1 MGNLTLGID
10 DSGRGPL
17 IGPMILAGVLLDK
30 NGETFLKKYTI
41 KDSKMLAHP
50 VRIKLSKIIKE
61 SALAFHITKSSPQEI
76 DSSIKKG
83 TNLNTLEAQK
93 TAEIINALN
102 TKKDVFTFNPVSGVF
117 SKLNK
122 EEIETL
128 EKITIKKEEV
138 LYYIEAK
145 GKRNKASYSTQ
156 KTFDLNEAEFLRT
169 SAIKFVNKVKEI
181 IDSTKDF
188 S

>member
-1 MGNLTLGID
+1 MAKEIWDIWLED
-10 DSGRGPL
+10 EKRR
-17 IGPMILAGVLLDK
+17 
-30 NGETFLKKYTI
+30 I
-41 KDSKMLAHP
+41 KDFQKYLKSKKVKKETEIQELVKGHIEKTDHNLKFAKSTLELKEFNDWAIVSTYYSIYHASLALCALKGYSTKDHLATLL
-50 VRIKLSKIIKE
+50 ILIKE
-61 SALAFHITKSSPQEI
+61 FY
-76 DSSIKKG
+76 KK
-83 TNLNTLEAQK
+83 E
-93 TAEIINALN
+93 
-102 TKKDVFTFNPVSGVF
+102 
-117 SKLNK
+117 LNK

>member
-1 MGNLTLGID
+1 
-10 DSGRGPL
+10 
-17 IGPMILAGVLLDK
+17 
-30 NGETFLKKYTI
+30 
-41 KDSKMLAHP
+41 
-50 VRIKLSKIIKE
+50 
-61 SALAFHITKSSPQEI
+61 
-76 DSSIKKG
+76 
-83 TNLNTLEAQK
+83 
-93 TAEIINALN
+93 
-102 TKKDVFTFNPVSGVF
+102 
-117 SKLNK
+117 LNK